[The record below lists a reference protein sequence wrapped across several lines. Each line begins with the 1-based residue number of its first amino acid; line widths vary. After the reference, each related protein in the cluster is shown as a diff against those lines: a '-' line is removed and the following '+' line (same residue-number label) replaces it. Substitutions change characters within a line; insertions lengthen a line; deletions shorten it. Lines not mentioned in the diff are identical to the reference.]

1 MAENDTMFSS
11 VYDAATENNLQVK
24 DNATR
29 AAAAGRGM
37 VGAQANALAGG
48 LFSKGLAKMAGLQ
61 TPSQKKAG
69 IITDVLKGTQN
80 LNRDDPA
87 SYKKIAQEFLQ
98 RGLPGEAQKFLD
110 KAREIEVSNRTY
122 KLNKGG
128 LEVQQGTLSLA
139 EKTQEDDSNFMWK
152 GFENSKYEF
161 SANMSFRQK
170 QQGYQEAQD
179 NILNDLSSDRID
191 LDRALVLIQQN
202 DQVFSQGQTAEDNAF
217 RDRSY
222 SVELM
227 KVRANIALG
236 WATHGLATDEYNFG
250 KYVSTFGM
258 KMEDKKHEFE
268 VKTQEIMNR
277 ITTDNLSI
285 DKAKL
290 LLMQNELTFSQDRA
304 KVTDSQWNEN
314 FALQN
319 KIAEAEI
326 LATEANTEMQQLKN
340 AQYPSSVALDKLLTE
355 STINNNNTKVVDD
368 VLYVKDADGPGYH
381 LATKADGTLLQDHET
396 ALEFGM
402 TAESKRMVDLVWKE
416 YEKLYYT
423 GGSLYEDA
431 RWAVPEGLKHSE
443 NNPNGLKS
451 VPSFQDFAKLSVA
464 NGGHGGQINVVR
476 ALESAYGGE
485 GSYEAELFSK
495 ATLNRKGDEIVLG
508 DSTGS
513 FTMKFDIDKISEE
526 LSIPTDI
533 LSAVR
538 TGTTELPNVDKDT
551 NAQTIAELQHMIS
564 ISSDDNKVGYTAMLT
579 DFIKGLTPETEVTTT
594 ASTET
599 GVNANTEDLV
609 DPAPVESEADAEAV
623 SKISEQRT
631 NAAIKATGIQDG
643 SWQVKVGPIRTGAKS
658 ARYKT
663 VEGVT
668 YEWRAKASGS
678 TSLGDVA
685 SDTYQSFRDQFSN
698 VDELI
703 NNLNP
708 FKD

>member
-1 MAENDTMFSS
+1 MSFKEKQQSYQSAQDTIL
-11 VYDAATENNLQVK
+11 NNL
-24 DNATR
+24 
-29 AAAAGRGM
+29 
-37 VGAQANALAGG
+37 
-48 LFSKGLAKMAGLQ
+48 
-61 TPSQKKAG
+61 
-69 IITDVLKGTQN
+69 
-80 LNRDDPA
+80 
-87 SYKKIAQEFLQ
+87 
-98 RGLPGEAQKFLD
+98 
-110 KAREIEVSNRTY
+110 
-122 KLNKGG
+122 
-128 LEVQQGTLSLA
+128 
-139 EKTQEDDSNFMWK
+139 
-152 GFENSKYEF
+152 
-161 SANMSFRQK
+161 
-170 QQGYQEAQD
+170 
-179 NILNDLSSDRID
+179 SSRRID
-191 LDRALVLIQQN
+191 LDKALVLLQEN
-202 DQVFSQGQTAEDNAF
+202 DQKFNQSQTAQDNAF
-217 RDRSY
+217 RDKTY
-222 SVELM
+222 SLDSLRV
-227 KVRANIALG
+227 KANIALG
-236 WATHGLATDEYNFG
+236 WADHGLASDQYAWG
-250 KYVSTFGM
+250 KVVDINGM
-258 KMEDKKHEFE
+258 AIDKKKLDFE
-268 VKTQEIMNR
+268 MKTQEIMNKLAN
-277 ITTDNLSI
+277 DNLGI

-290 LLMQNELTFSQDRA
+290 LLSQNELTFA
-304 KVTDSQWNEN
+304 KNRSKVGDSQWLKDYSLKE
-314 FALQN
+314 LIS
-319 KIAEAEI
+319 KAEI
-326 LATEANTEMQQLKN
+326 KATEANTEMQQLKN
-340 AQYPSSVALDKLLTE
+340 EQYPNSVALDKLLTE

-368 VLYVKDADGPGYH
+368 VLYVRDADGSSFH
-381 LATKADGTLLQDHET
+381 QATKADGELLQDHET

-431 RWAVPEGLKHSE
+431 RWAVPEGLQYSE

-451 VPSFQDFAKLSVA
+451 VPSFQDFAKMSVD
-464 NGGHGGQINVVR
+464 NGGHGGQINVVK

-495 ATLNRKGDEIVLG
+495 ATLNRKPDEIVLG

-513 FTMKFDIDKISEE
+513 FTMKFDIGKISEE

-538 TGTTELPNVDKDT
+538 TGTTELPNADKDT

-579 DFIKGLTPETEVTTT
+579 DFIKGLTPETDVTTT

-599 GVNANTEDLV
+599 GVNVNTEDLV

-698 VDELI
+698 MDELI

>member
-48 LFSKGLAKMAGLQ
+48 LFAKGLAKMAGLQ

-122 KLNKGG
+122 NLNKGT
-128 LEVQQGTLSLA
+128 LSVQQGTLSLA
-139 EKTQEDDSNFMWK
+139 EKRQADDSDFMWK
-152 GFENSKYEF
+152 GFENGKAEF
-161 SANMSFRQK
+161 ATNMSFKEK
-170 QQGYQEAQD
+170 QQSYQSAQD
-179 NILNDLSSDRID
+179 TVLNNLSSRRID
-191 LDRALVLIQQN
+191 LDKALVLLQEN
-202 DQVFSQGQTAEDNAF
+202 DQKFNQSQTAQDNAF
-217 RDRSY
+217 RDKTY
-222 SVELM
+222 SLDSLRV
-227 KVRANIALG
+227 KANIALG
-236 WATHGLATDEYNFG
+236 WADHGLASDQYKWG
-250 KYVSTFGM
+250 KYVDINGM
-258 KMEDKKHEFE
+258 GMDKKKLDFE
-268 VKTQEIMNR
+268 MKTQEIMNKLANE
-277 ITTDNLSI
+277 NLGI

-290 LLMQNELTFSQDRA
+290 LLSQNELTFAKDRSKVQDTQWLEDYNLKELISQ
-304 KVTDSQWNEN
+304 
-314 FALQN
+314 
-319 KIAEAEI
+319 AEI
-326 LATEANTEMQQLKN
+326 KATEANTEMQELKN
-340 AQYPSSVALDKLLTE
+340 AQYPKSVALDKLLTE

-368 VLYVKDADGPGYH
+368 VLYVRDADGNSFH
-381 LATKADGTLLQDHET
+381 RATKADGELLQDHET

-431 RWAVPEGLKHSE
+431 RWAVPEGLQYSE
-443 NNPNGLKS
+443 SNPNGLKS
-451 VPSFQDFAKLSVA
+451 VPSFQDFAKMSVE
-464 NGGHGGQINVVR
+464 NGGHGGQINVVK
-476 ALESAYGGE
+476 ALESAYGGV

-495 ATLNRKGDEIVLG
+495 ATLNRKSDEIVLG
-508 DSTGS
+508 DSSGS
-513 FTMKFDIDKISEE
+513 FTMKFDIGKISEE

-538 TGTTELPNVDKDT
+538 TGTTELPNTDKDT

-564 ISSDDNKVGYTAMLT
+564 VSSDDNKVGYTAMLT

-609 DPAPVESEADAEAV
+609 DPAPVESEADVEAV

-658 ARYKT
+658 PRYKT

-668 YEWRAKASGS
+668 YEWRAKPSGS

-685 SDTYQSFRDQFSN
+685 SDTYTSFNDQFSN
-698 VDELI
+698 MDALI

>member
-29 AAAAGRGM
+29 AAQAGRGM

-122 KLNKGG
+122 NLNKGT
-128 LEVQQGTLSLA
+128 LSVQQGTLSLA

-152 GFENSKYEF
+152 GFENGKYEF
-161 SANMSFRQK
+161 ETNMSFKEK
-170 QQGYQEAQD
+170 QQSYQSAQD
-179 NILNDLSSDRID
+179 TILNNLSSRRID
-191 LDRALVLIQQN
+191 LDKALVLLQEN
-202 DQVFSQGQTAEDNAF
+202 DQKFNQSQTAQDNAF
-217 RDRSY
+217 RDKTY
-222 SVELM
+222 SLDSLRV
-227 KVRANIALG
+227 KANIALG
-236 WATHGLATDEYNFG
+236 WADHGLASDQYAWG
-250 KYVSTFGM
+250 KVVDINGM
-258 KMEDKKHEFE
+258 AIDKKKLDFE
-268 VKTQEIMNR
+268 MKTQEIMNKLANE
-277 ITTDNLSI
+277 NLGI

-290 LLMQNELTFSQDRA
+290 LLSQNELTFA
-304 KVTDSQWNEN
+304 KNRSKVGDSQWLKDYSLKE
-314 FALQN
+314 LIS
-319 KIAEAEI
+319 KAEI
-326 LATEANTEMQQLKN
+326 KATEANTEMQQLKN
-340 AQYPSSVALDKLLTE
+340 AQYPNSVALDKLLTE

-368 VLYVKDADGPGYH
+368 VLYVRDADGSSFH
-381 LATKADGTLLQDHET
+381 QATKADGELLQDHET

-431 RWAVPEGLKHSE
+431 RWAVPEGLQYSE

-451 VPSFQDFAKLSVA
+451 VPSFQDFAKMSVD
-464 NGGHGGQINVVR
+464 NGGHGGQIDVVR
-476 ALESAYGGE
+476 ALESAYGGV

-495 ATLNRKGDEIVLG
+495 ATLNRKPDEIVLG

-513 FTMKFDIDKISEE
+513 FTMKFDIGKISEE

-538 TGTTELPNVDKDT
+538 TGTTELPNTDKDT

-564 ISSDDNKVGYTAMLT
+564 VSSDDNKVGYTAMLT

-599 GVNANTEDLV
+599 GVNANTEALV

-663 VEGVT
+663 VKGVT
-668 YEWRAKASGS
+668 YEWRAKSSGS

-685 SDTYQSFRDQFSN
+685 SDTYDSFNDQFSN
-698 VDELI
+698 MDALI